1 MFLLVIQS
9 EDLTQQHKLRL
20 SVILNIFSDYSF
32 DHSLVLTSTPRA
44 DGETFAGLDQI
55 SVSETEILQV
65 QELQTKMDPSV
76 ERNDGRH
83 VIRHPSRAGAP
94 VNFVLYGY
102 VYRNIHIGCKFFL
115 F

>member
-1 MFLLVIQS
+1 MFLLVIQP

-83 VIRHPSRAGAP
+83 VICHPSRAGAP
-94 VNFVLYGY
+94 VNFVLYG
-102 VYRNIHIGCKFFL
+102 
-115 F
+115 

>member
-1 MFLLVIQS
+1 MFLLVIQP

-20 SVILNIFSDYSF
+20 CEILNIFSDYF

-44 DGETFAGLDQI
+44 DGETFTGLDQI
-55 SVSETEILQV
+55 SVSETQILQV
-65 QELQTKMDPSV
+65 QELQTKMDLSV
-76 ERNDGRH
+76 ERNDGSH
-83 VIRHPSRAGAP
+83 VIGHPSTAGAP

-102 VYRNIHIGCKFFL
+102 VYRNIHIGCNFL